1 MASNGRVLVTA
12 GQRVGLLGGSF
23 NPAHDGH
30 LHVASQCLRALKL
43 DRIWFLVSPQNP
55 LKSMRGMAPLAKRLA
70 ETRALVAAKGDR
82 RILVTDIE
90 TRLGTTRT
98 IDTLRALKRQY
109 PQVNFVW
116 LMGADNMVQFTSW
129 AKWRTITETVPIAV
143 YPRPGFTLK
152 ARLSPAA
159 TLLRPVTI
167 EPGDAH
173 LLPYLAAPALTFLQ
187 GREHAASATAI
198 RAARDTKA

>member
-1 MASNGRVLVTA
+1 MASNGRPLLTA

-23 NPAHDGH
+23 NPAHEGH
-30 LHVASQCLRALKL
+30 LHVASACLKALHL

-55 LKSMRGMAPLAKRLA
+55 LKSANGMEPLATRLA
-70 ETRALVAAKGDR
+70 ETRALVAAQGDR
-82 RILVTDIE
+82 RIIVTDIE

-98 IDTLRALKRQY
+98 IDTLRALRRQY
-109 PQVNFVW
+109 PLVNFVW

-129 AKWRTITETVPIAV
+129 AKWRAITQTVPIAV

-159 TLLRPVTI
+159 MVLRPVTI
-167 EPGDAH
+167 EPCDAS
-173 LLPYLAAPALTFLQ
+173 LLPHLAAPALTFLQ

-198 RAARDTKA
+198 RRARDTKA